1 MKAVVT
7 AVALAVAAT
16 VAVMNVT
23 GPVQAGHE
31 FNLTPQYDDGWDS
44 EKRKCRR
51 NKRKCV
57 EVASNIAYNMARSG
71 AYADL
76 NDDDFARL
84 AIYIA
89 AHIVDNAYKHDEE
102 SPLDGGGLYP
112 LDDSG
117 YPLPQ

>member
-1 MKAVVT
+1 MKAAVVT
-7 AVALAVAAT
+7 GVAVAIAAT

-23 GPVQAGHE
+23 QPAQAGHE
-31 FNLTPQYDDGWDS
+31 FNYSQEYDDGWDS
-44 EKRKCRR
+44 ESNRTCRR

-57 EVASNIAYNMARSG
+57 EIASNLAYRMAQSG

-89 AHIVDNAYKHDEE
+89 AHIVDNAYQHDEE
-102 SPLDGGGLYP
+102 SPLDGFAPHGP
-112 LDDSG
+112 
-117 YPLPQ
+117 